1 MGGANQSGWN
11 LGEPVQQL
19 LRTAGAV
26 LLQRE
31 IPEEIN
37 LQVAQVGQNMI
48 CVDRWSLLVGR
59 GETYGDRELGCNA
72 CGAEGVRD

>member
-37 LQVAQVGQNMI
+37 LQVAQVVFIAEHDECGP
-48 CVDRWSLLVGR
+48 VVR
-59 GETYGDRELGCNA
+59 GGGWRED
-72 CGAEGVRD
+72 VW